1 MREFGHK
8 EKKSFSPIFIS
19 SLLLAEAAAIGKPSY
34 TLFNSLSISLFRFE
48 AQRFSLV
55 PQNAYTTISISIESL
70 INLRRSLLHFRATQH
85 FFRLSYFYLFI
96 SFILR
101 NLVTFFLSHC
111 RNIEFCHD
119 L

>member
-1 MREFGHK
+1 MREFSHK

-70 INLRRSLLHFRATQH
+70 INLRRSLLHLRATT
-85 FFRLSYFYLFI
+85 FLSAFLFLFI
-96 SFILR
+96 Y
-101 NLVTFFLSHC
+101 FLYTT
-111 RNIEFCHD
+111 
-119 L
+119 